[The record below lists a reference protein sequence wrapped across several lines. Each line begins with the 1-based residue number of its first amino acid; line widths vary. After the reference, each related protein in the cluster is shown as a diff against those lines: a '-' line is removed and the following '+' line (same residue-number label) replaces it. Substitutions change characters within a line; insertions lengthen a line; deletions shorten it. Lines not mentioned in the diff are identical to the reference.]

1 VYILSNNTYTFEQFS
16 NASTDMD
23 AMLKDIKTQSHLK
36 PGQKGTKRLLEK
48 YGDSL
53 LCVRY
58 RYDEKRGVRLKTVE
72 IIVEEKPFRPS
83 LRYRD
88 GDIVAV
94 IVSFTE
100 NILRDKL
107 KVAGGR
113 WDPEKKVWH
122 VLYGSIRGDTDLEER
137 ILPD

>member
-1 VYILSNNTYTFEQFS
+1 
-16 NASTDMD
+16 MD
-23 AMLKDIKTQSHLK
+23 AMLKDMKTQSHLK
-36 PGQKGTKRLLEK
+36 PGQKGTKRLFEK

-72 IIVEEKPFRPS
+72 IIVEEKPCRPS
-83 LRYRD
+83 LRYHD
-88 GDIVAV
+88 EDVVSV

-122 VLYGSIRGDTDLEER
+122 VLYGPIRGDTELEER